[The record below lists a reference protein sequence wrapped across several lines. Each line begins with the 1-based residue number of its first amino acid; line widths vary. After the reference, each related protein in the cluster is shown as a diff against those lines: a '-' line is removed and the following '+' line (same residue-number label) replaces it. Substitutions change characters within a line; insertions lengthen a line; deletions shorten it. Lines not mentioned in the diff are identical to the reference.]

1 MVPLLAVLY
10 SLLIGIILFVVFRYI
25 MNLTDRLS
33 QVSAIFAS
41 CLICIYLII
50 VTEFQNFLM
59 KK

>member
-1 MVPLLAVLY
+1 MEPLLAVLY

-25 MNLTDRLS
+25 MSFDNRLS
-33 QVSAIFAS
+33 QISAVFAG

-50 VTEFQNFLM
+50 VSEFQNFVM